1 MITYRK
7 NARTGEWNVFGP
19 QHEVKVGVVTVHK
32 KDGTTKSERVVRLSK
47 PFDVNGEPHVFG
59 YLEKETSH
67 QTPHQ
72 ASHGTCDECGEPI
85 RGQAIKCRDSS
96 GIVGYCCARCARE
109 PWYARSFA

>member
-19 QHEVKVGVVTVHK
+19 QRELRVGVVTVHR

-47 PFDVNGEPHVFG
+47 PFDIDGVAHVFG

-67 QTPHQ
+67 Q
-72 ASHGTCDECGEPI
+72 ASHGTCDGCGEPI
-85 RGQAIKCRDSS
+85 SGHAIQCRDSS
-96 GIVGYCCARCARE
+96 GIVGICCARCARE